1 MMTQIVRPELNV
13 EIRIEPQT
21 MRHYYNDQL
30 VVVHCHH
37 YSTLYTQLAL
47 DAGETKLLQDVS
59 EEMFFSV
66 LSDYFTKNPVQELSN
81 RIEIA
86 IQHYGAMGLGSL
98 EVRYLG
104 EDSADII
111 LHRAHVDK
119 GWMRKWGTSDKPVN
133 FIGAGCIA
141 GLLSAVLDKPVGT
154 FDVRQTKALVMGDDY
169 SEMKA
174 VRR

>member
-1 MMTQIVRPELNV
+1 MTQIVKPELHV
-13 EIRIEPQT
+13 DIRIDPRT

-37 YSTLYTQLAL
+37 YSTLYTQLAV

-59 EEMFFSV
+59 EDMFFSV
-66 LSDYFTKNPVQELSN
+66 LSDYFQKNPVSELED

-98 EVRYLG
+98 EIKYLG
-104 EDSADII
+104 QDSADFI
-111 LHRAHVDK
+111 LRRTHVDK
-119 GWMRKWGTSDKPVN
+119 GWLRKWGKNDKPVN
-133 FIGAGCIA
+133 YIGAGCIA
-141 GLLSAVLDKPVGT
+141 GLLSAVHNKPVGT
-154 FDVRQTKALVMGDDY
+154 FDVRQTKALVMGDEF

-174 VRR
+174 VKR